1 MPTPAWA
8 CHTAWACHA
17 LPATLLAV
25 AVLYLSVAAALASA
39 QSAPAT
45 QPASKPANLVRNG
58 DFEQLDDAGRLPA
71 GWTTEH
77 PGNVRV
83 VDSGDEFGRVVEMTG
98 GKKLMATYGVDLTGE
113 KIPIKP
119 NTRYRCTGYTRSE
132 GPNLKVFVR
141 GYATVARR
149 VKGELKTFDDQVYT
163 MRKDI
168 DAPAEWERFNLDF
181 EIIPAAVFSDHK
193 HEIKYVRIKLWAY
206 WPAGTCFYD
215 DIRFEE
221 VGPVPASRIRRP
233 DAVTHTGVEPR
244 LGERGAEHGGAEAF
258 DEEQTWLDAANA
270 FRAEEYARALPLAER
285 LVAHAP
291 HKGAYR
297 ILLARTLEK
306 LKRWPEAD
314 RAAAWLLAK
323 EGDKPAQTQ
332 PTREI
337 EPWQRDWAL
346 VVRAQACWHAG
357 RPNQARQYLKE
368 VIRKD
373 ASPHARQA
381 AERLLRQM
389 ESDG

>member
-1 MPTPAWA
+1 MDHEA
-8 CHTAWACHA
+8 
-17 LPATLLAV
+17 
-25 AVLYLSVAAALASA
+25 
-39 QSAPAT
+39 
-45 QPASKPANLVRNG
+45 
-58 DFEQLDDAGRLPA
+58 
-71 GWTTEH
+71 

-98 GKKLMATYGVDLTGE
+98 DKKLMASYGVDLTGE

-132 GPNLKVFVR
+132 GPKLKVFIR
-141 GYATVARR
+141 GYATVTRR
-149 VKGELKTFDDQVYT
+149 VEGELKTFVDQVYT

-168 DAPAEWERFNLDF
+168 DATAEWERFNLDF

-206 WPAGTCFYD
+206 WPAGTCCYD

-233 DAVTHTGVEPR
+233 DAVTHTGVKPR
-244 LGERGAEHGGAEAF
+244 LGERAAEPNDGERF

-291 HKGAYR
+291 HKGTYR
-297 ILLARTLEK
+297 ILLARTLGK

-314 RAAAWLLAK
+314 RAAAWLLTK
-323 EGDKPAQTQ
+323 ESDKPAQTQPTQTQ

-346 VVRAQACWHAG
+346 VVRAQAAWHAG
-357 RPNQARQYLKE
+357 RPNEARQFLKA
-368 VIRKD
+368 VMSKD

-381 AERLLRQM
+381 AERLLRRM
-389 ESDG
+389 ESDGR